1 MKETEPTKLL
11 ITKAKRG
18 FRFRWAVSISA
29 WLFFAL
35 SVFAKLCFNKG
46 FISCILGCIAIKAEH
61 YSFFSPAAFGETAKT
76 VGVFSLFVVW
86 IYAELGKSE
95 LGRRYTELLPMF
107 CKHYHLRALSY
118 ILAILACVFIAKS
131 NILESAS
138 IAMTIAAL
146 GLWDQ
151 ALVLA
156 SFIFNPSVRKTLAVQ
171 RWEETFQ
178 EEKTGRC
185 DPPSLSELYILAE
198 NISIKDDF
206 FEKVCDCIA
215 KGMLAFLRQSDAPLS
230 NGVVQITNISYVW
243 EKMLGGRPDYERG
256 ILTNNVLK
264 YIDQNLK
271 ENGTDARIQIMI
283 CGGYMQQQIR
293 HYTET
298 SHPASGHISKVLI
311 QILSD
316 ICQIKHR
323 QGNIGAVMNGEQT
336 GINDVHLNSS
346 DCLETLFALLIW
358 MHFICNNIVLDQE
371 LQTFLSHYKPA
382 YGAAFSDPFEHFA
395 RCAFDKEA
403 CDRFFDIAWKQVE
416 KDSVTQECTK

>member
-1 MKETEPTKLL
+1 MKETEPTKQL

-18 FRFRWAVSISA
+18 FQIRWV
-29 WLFFAL
+29 L
-35 SVFAKLCFNKG
+35 SVIAWSFFSLSVIVKLCINKG
-46 FISCILGCIAIKAEH
+46 LVSWILGFNAIQVEH
-61 YSFFSPAAFGETAKT
+61 YSFFSPGAFGETAKT

-95 LGRRYTELLPMF
+95 LGRRYTELLPTF
-107 CKHYHLRALSY
+107 CKHYHFRALSY

-171 RWEETFQ
+171 RWEETFKK
-178 EEKTGRC
+178 EKNGSC
-185 DPPSLSELYILAE
+185 DPLSLSELYILAE

-206 FEKVCDCIA
+206 FEKVCDCMA
-215 KGMLAFLRQSDAPLS
+215 KGMLAFLKQSDSPLL
-230 NGVVQITNISYVW
+230 NGVEQITNISYVW

-264 YIDQNLK
+264 YIDQNLQ
-271 ENGTDARIQIMI
+271 ENGTDERIQIMV
-283 CGGYMQQQIR
+283 CGGYIQQQIR

-298 SHPASGHISKVLI
+298 SHPASGHINKVLI

-323 QGNIGAVMNGEQT
+323 QGNVGAVMNGDQT
-336 GINDVHLNSS
+336 GINDAHLNTS
-346 DCLETLFALLIW
+346 DCLETLFALLVW

-371 LQTFLSHYKPA
+371 LQTFLSHYKPM
-382 YGAAFSDPFEHFA
+382 YGAAFSNSFEHFA
-395 RCAFDKEA
+395 RCAFDREA

-416 KDSVTQECTK
+416 KGFVTQEDTK